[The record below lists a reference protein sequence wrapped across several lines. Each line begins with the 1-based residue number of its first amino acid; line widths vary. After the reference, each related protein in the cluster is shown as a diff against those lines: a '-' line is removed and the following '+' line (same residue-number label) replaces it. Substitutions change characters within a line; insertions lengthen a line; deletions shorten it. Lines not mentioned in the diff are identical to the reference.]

1 MPFRRRRPIARM
13 ATTAVVAGT
22 AAHMGAKSAQRSAA
36 ADQDQ
41 YQDQYQD
48 PPAPAPADEPAAP
61 EAAAP
66 EAAESPQ
73 VEQIK
78 QLAALKDQGILTD
91 EEFAAS
97 KAKILGI

>member
-36 ADQDQ
+36 AAQTQDA
-41 YQDQYQD
+41 
-48 PPAPAPADEPAAP
+48 PPAPAPADEAAAP

-66 EAAESPQ
+66 EAITS
-73 VEQIK
+73 EQIETLK
-78 QLAALKDQGILTD
+78 QLAALKDQGILTE
-91 EEFAAS
+91 EEFSAK
-97 KAKILGI
+97 KAEILGL

>member
-1 MPFRRRRPIARM
+1 MPLRRRRPLARM

-36 ADQDQ
+36 ADQE
-41 YQDQYQD
+41 QDQT
-48 PPAPAPADEPAAP
+48 PPAPTPTDETAAP

-66 EAAESPQ
+66 EAAESAQ
-73 VEQIK
+73 IEQIK
-78 QLAALKDQGILTD
+78 QLAALKDQGILTE
-91 EEFAAS
+91 EEFTAS

>member
-1 MPFRRRRPIARM
+1 MPLRRRRPIARM

-22 AAHMGAKSAQRSAA
+22 AAHMGAKSAQRSAEA
-36 ADQDQ
+36 AQAQDA
-41 YQDQYQD
+41 
-48 PPAPAPADEPAAP
+48 PPADAPADEAAAP

-66 EAAESPQ
+66 EAAESAQ
-73 VEQIK
+73 IEQIK
-78 QLAALKDQGILTD
+78 QLAALKDQGILTE

>member
-1 MPFRRRRPIARM
+1 MPLRRRRPIARL

-22 AAHMGAKSAQRSAA
+22 AAHMGAKSAQRNAA

-41 YQDQYQD
+41 YEDQA
-48 PPAPAPADEPAAP
+48 PPASAPADEAAAP

-73 VEQIK
+73 IQELR
-78 QLAALKDQGILTD
+78 QLAALKDQGILTE
-91 EEFAAS
+91 EEFSAK
-97 KAKILGI
+97 KAQILGL